1 MEKLRNLRK
10 WVFVA
15 IASLGI
21 ALAVS
26 APSQALAMGE
36 HGSGDGYPRSVDM
49 QHGSD
54 GRHGVDGHH
63 DVGRGHDRFRFGIGV
78 PVYPYYYGYYPY
90 GYYPPAY
97 GYAAPTYWYW
107 CPSYGAYYPN
117 VTSCPEAWQPVP
129 AS

>member
-1 MEKLRNLRK
+1 MEKLRNLRTL
-10 WVFVA
+10 VFVA

-26 APSQALAMGE
+26 APSQALAMGG
-36 HGSGDGYPRSVDM
+36 HVLGDAYPRTVDM
-49 QHGSD
+49 HHDSD

-63 DVGRGHDRFRFGIGV
+63 DFGRGHDRFRFGIGV
-78 PVYPYYYGYYPY
+78 PVYPYYGYYPY
-90 GYYPPAY
+90 YYPAY
-97 GYAAPTYWYW
+97 GYRAPAYWYW

-117 VTSCPEAWQPVP
+117 VTSCPEAWEPVP